1 MLSCKVSLLNQP
13 WEQRDLVYLVY
24 LDMKYLQS
32 APLIFKQWIN
42 ILNR

>member
-1 MLSCKVSLLNQP
+1 MLSCKVNLLNQP

-24 LDMKYLQS
+24 LDMNSLQS
-32 APLIFKQWIN
+32 APVIFKQWIN